1 MFHSLRVADLVEE
14 APDARSIVFEVPPAL
29 KDEFNYSAGQFL
41 TVRVTCNGEPVQRC
55 YSLSSAP
62 ACDADCRVTV
72 KRVRGGRVSNW
83 LLDRLRIG
91 DRMDVMGP
99 QGRFVLDR
107 ADTPLLLFAAGSG
120 VTPVLSILKTALAT
134 TSRSATLLYAN
145 RSAASVIFR
154 DELAAL
160 QRANPRRARVIHRL
174 DDEHGQLDERSVHAL
189 GAENRS
195 ASCYVC
201 GPGPFMALVERVLV
215 DSGVDAERIRT
226 ERFTFGASGSLASHG
241 PLDGGSVPDYVDVEL
256 RGLRHRVA
264 YRSGQTLL
272 QAARDAGL
280 DAPYSC
286 EEGFCG
292 CCAGDLLE
300 GKVSMAAD
308 DALSEA
314 ERRRGMIL
322 ACQSRPLTER
332 CAFRFVDS

>member
-1 MFHSLRVADLVEE
+1 MFHSLRVAALVDE
-14 APDARSIVFEVPPAL
+14 APDARSIVLEVPPAL
-29 KDEFNYSAGQFL
+29 RDKFGYLAGQFL
-41 TVRVTCNGEPVQRC
+41 TVRVNCDGEPLQRC

-62 ACDADCRVTV
+62 ACDADLRVTV

-83 LLDRLRIG
+83 LLDRLCVG
-91 DRMDVMGP
+91 DRVDVMGP

-107 ADTPLLLFAAGSG
+107 TDAPLLLFAAGSG
-120 VTPVLSILKTALAT
+120 VTPILSILKMALST
-134 TSRSATLLYAN
+134 TLRRATLLYAN
-145 RSAASVIFR
+145 RSAASVIFG
-154 DELAAL
+154 DELASL
-160 QRANPRRARVIHRL
+160 QRANPQRMRVIHRL
-174 DDEHGQLDERSVHAL
+174 DDEHGQLDDRSVHAL
-189 GAENRS
+189 GAENRG
-195 ASCYVC
+195 ASYYVC

-215 DSGVDAERIRT
+215 VSGARAEQIRT
-226 ERFTFGASGSLASHG
+226 ERFTFGTSGSEASLTSLEG
-241 PLDGGSVPDYVDVEL
+241 AVPEYVDVEL
-256 RGLRHRVA
+256 RGVRHRVP

-322 ACQSRPLTER
+322 ACQSRPVTER